1 VSGTP
6 RGGRSSLARR
16 IWRGESLAAALARA
30 ALLIPA
36 AAYRAGVALRNAAYD
51 LGLLRSRPLPAPS
64 VGVGNIAVGGTGKTP
79 VAAFLAGELARRG
92 LRPGILLR
100 GYGADESAEHA
111 ERARGAVVVADPDRH
126 RGAARALRE
135 GADALVLDDCLQRRD
150 VRTDL
155 MLAVLAAESAGERRW
170 PLPAGPWRE
179 GLGALR
185 RCDAVVVTY
194 KVAPPDEAAA
204 AARRLAPRTR
214 LGVGVAVGLK
224 LARFLPLTGG
234 APLPAGAL
242 AGRDVVA
249 VCGIGAPERF
259 GAQLEALGARVRLFD
274 YGDHHA
280 YAASDVDAAVEAAG
294 PNGLI
299 VTTAKDAVK
308 LRSLYRAQAPA
319 CVVAELEVRVTYG
332 EPDLARLL
340 DRALRPQSN
349 PVTAATPPSVRQD
362 P

>member
-1 VSGTP
+1 MSAARGT
-6 RGGRSSLARR
+6 LAHRV
-16 IWRGESLAAALARA
+16 WRGESLGLRLLRA

-36 AAYRAGVALRNAAYD
+36 AVYRAGVDLRNAAFD
-51 LGLLRSRPLPAPS
+51 VGLLRSRALPVPS

-79 VAAFLAGELARRG
+79 VAAYLAGELARRG
-92 LRPGILLR
+92 RRPGILLR
-100 GYGADESAEHA
+100 GYRGGDEAAEHA
-111 ERARGAVVVADPDRH
+111 ARLPGVVVVADPDRH
-126 RGAARALRE
+126 RGALRAIRE

-155 MLAVLAAESAGERRW
+155 LLAVLAVESAGERRW

-179 GLGALR
+179 GLGALG

-194 KVAPPDEAAA
+194 KVAPPDAAA
-204 AARRLAPRTR
+204 AVARRLAARTR
-214 LGVGVAVGLK
+214 LGLGVAAGLK
-224 LARFLPLTGG
+224 LARFLPLAGG
-234 APLPAGAL
+234 EPLAAGAL

-259 GAQLEALGARVRLFD
+259 RAQLEALGARVRLLDF
-274 YGDHHA
+274 GDHHA
-280 YAASDVDAAVEAAG
+280 YTASDVADAIEAAG
-294 PNGLI
+294 PDGLT

-308 LRSLYRAQAPA
+308 FRSLYRAQAPA

-332 EPDLARLL
+332 DSDLARLL
-340 DRALRPQSN
+340 DRMARVQPN
-349 PVTAATPPSVRQD
+349 PVTAADPPSARSRI

>member
-1 VSGTP
+1 MSGA
-6 RGGRSSLARR
+6 RGGGSLARR
-16 IWRGESLAAALARA
+16 VWRGESGGARFLRV

-36 AAYRAGVALRNAAYD
+36 ALYRAGVGLRNAAFD
-51 LGLLRSRPLPAPS
+51 TGLLRSRALPAPS

-79 VAAFLAGELARRG
+79 MAAYIAAELVRRG
-92 LRPGILLR
+92 RRPGILLR
-100 GYGADESAEHA
+100 GYRGGDEASEHA
-111 ERARGAVVVADPDRH
+111 ERVPGAVVVAEADRR
-126 RGAARALRE
+126 RGALRAIRE

-155 MLAVLAAESAGERRW
+155 LLAVLAAESAGERMW

-194 KVAPPDEAAA
+194 KVAPSEVAAA
-204 AARRLAPRTR
+204 EARRLAGRTR
-214 LGVGVAVGLK
+214 LGVGVAAGLK

-234 APLPAGAL
+234 APLPAEVL

-259 GAQLEALGARVRLFD
+259 VEQLEALGARVRLVD

-280 YAASDVDAAVEAAG
+280 YAASDAAAAVEAAG
-294 PNGLI
+294 PDGLI

-308 LRSLYRAQAPA
+308 LRRLYRAQAPM
-319 CVVAELEVRVTYG
+319 CLVAELEVRVTYG
-332 EPDLARLL
+332 EADLARLL
-340 DRALRPQSN
+340 DRAVRRQTN
-349 PVTAATPPSVRQD
+349 PVTAADPPSAR
-362 P
+362 

>member
-1 VSGTP
+1 MSGELRVSLP
-6 RGGRSSLARR
+6 RRV
-16 IWRGESLAAALARA
+16 WRGESLGARVARA
-30 ALLIPA
+30 ALLVPA
-36 AAYRAGVALRNAAYD
+36 ALYRAGVALRNAGYD
-51 LGLLRSRPLPAPS
+51 AGLLPSRTLPAPS
-64 VGVGNIAVGGTGKTP
+64 LGVGSIAVGGTGKTP
-79 VAAFLAGELARRG
+79 VAAYLAGEVARRG
-92 LRPGILLR
+92 RRPGILLR
-100 GYGADESAEHA
+100 GYRGGDEASEHA
-111 ERARGAVVVADPDRH
+111 ERVSGAVVVADPDRH
-126 RGAARALRE
+126 RGAARAVRE
-135 GADALVLDDCLQRRD
+135 GAEVLVLDDCLQRRD

-155 MLAVLAAESAGERRW
+155 LLALVAAETAAERKW

-194 KVAPPDEAAA
+194 KVTPPDAAA
-204 AARRLAPRTR
+204 ATARMLAPRTR

-242 AGRDVVA
+242 AGRAVVA
-249 VCGIGAPERF
+249 VCGIGAPEAF

-280 YAASDVDAAVEAAG
+280 YAASDVAAAIEAAG
-294 PNGLI
+294 PDGVI

-308 LRSLYRAQAPA
+308 LRSVYRAPAPA

-332 EPDLARLL
+332 ESELARLL
-340 DRALRPQSN
+340 DRVVRPQSN
-349 PVTAATPPSVRQD
+349 PVTAAKAPPAR
-362 P
+362 